1 MCNSKNQSLSFCRC
15 RSHTSLS
22 LSHLRESLLFQTH
35 MPLLF
40 LIMPSSFPFP
50 SRSPSMRKHRQHT
63 WSLLF
68 PPSARKHPSCHDCS
82 LLELFFFKLLLV
94 YCSRFE
100 FCSLM
105 CFFTCPRSNFYSLI
119 CSRLSYSSPL
129 HFPWFPL
136 KLVRKRN
143 NKIYILKKFL
153 RVLLLKFNIY
163 PKDIGRKSIDNFSEE
178 RFFNSTIPLKIL

>member
-1 MCNSKNQSLSFCRC
+1 MCNSENQSLSFCLC

-82 LLELFFFKLLLV
+82 LLEFFFFKLLLV

-119 CSRLSYSSPL
+119 CSRLSFLILPL
-129 HFPWFPL
+129 FISL
-136 KLVRKRN
+136 G
-143 NKIYILKKFL
+143 FL
-153 RVLLLKFNIY
+153 
-163 PKDIGRKSIDNFSEE
+163 
-178 RFFNSTIPLKIL
+178 